1 MLKYLWQ
8 AEFEDGKHID
18 QPENDRYSKY
28 NPEAAYNPS
37 AFRDILDYEKT
48 SPLAHFILCEYGD
61 PHGTKY
67 GIDLH
72 KGEFYINGNFISL
85 ERPLEELHDRQL
97 IYFRTMRAN
106 MVTHE
111 QGVYAYNFG
120 YKGKDKNGKVVEKVI
135 TING

>member
-37 AFRDILDYEKT
+37 AFRDILDYEKI
-48 SPLAHFILCEYGD
+48 SPLRSFTLRSHDSLGKVYGV
-61 PHGTKY
+61 
-67 GIDLH
+67 DL
-72 KGEFYINGNFISL
+72 KTGEFFIEGAMIKL
-85 ERPLEELHDRQL
+85 ERPLEELRNRRL